1 MYTQN
6 LSSLGVGERAVI
18 RGIAAEETVRQRMY
32 AMGLRA
38 GREALVMRR
47 GRLGGPL
54 QVRVGSITL
63 VVRRRDAARVE
74 VAYRA

>member
-1 MYTQN
+1 MFAQN
-6 LSSLGVGERAVI
+6 LSSLRVGERAVI
-18 RGIAAEETVRQRMY
+18 RDIAAEETVRQRMY
-32 AMGLRA
+32 SMGLRA

-47 GRLGGPL
+47 GHLGGPL

-74 VAYRA
+74 VASLA